1 MTICV
6 RKGPASILP
15 WTMYQVELDW
25 SFAKLL
31 EVLWTKDNNG
41 EEPECYLSQDMK
53 PSFSNRVQVM
63 MGFNVIECCRINGNF
78 ISYIFSDSREE
89 VASPQRSATSV
100 LMLSKQLGFTGGC
113 HLTSGKEYIKT
124 IQTVLFTLQPHI
136 RTLYRRKA
144 NFVPLFFSPLLEKG
158 YNNPATHRHK
168 APPLSQDRLNKLVKR
183 LYVVLAFPV
192 LETAKWKECAT
203 ATRQLAMN
211 LDEYCR
217 HLQVQS
223 EQQQSRHLSPTP
235 LRFPSDGKS
244 SHISTIVGGSVR
256 TTHLIERYIEC
267 ACACGM
273 NYEHVLKL

>member
-1 MTICV
+1 M
-6 RKGPASILP
+6 
-15 WTMYQVELDW
+15 
-25 SFAKLL
+25 LL
-31 EVLWTKDNNG
+31 EPRYET
-41 EEPECYLSQDMK
+41 Y
-53 PSFSNRVQVM
+53 SFSNRVQVM
-63 MGFNVIECCRINGNF
+63 MGFNVIECCSINGNF

-100 LMLSKQLGFTGGC
+100 LMLSAKELKWPNLNFKTPDEYKEGNGDKCMYDDTIRFLQSKQLGFTGGC